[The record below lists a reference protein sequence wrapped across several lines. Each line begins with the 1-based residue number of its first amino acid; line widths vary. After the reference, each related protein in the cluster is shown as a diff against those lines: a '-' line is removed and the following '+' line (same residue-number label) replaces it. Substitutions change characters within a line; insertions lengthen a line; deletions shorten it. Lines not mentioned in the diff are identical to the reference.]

1 MTEPGPSTAA
11 DRRPIADTIAD
22 LDRDPPPVHDGAP
35 TGVWAAAHD
44 CLEFIGRRV
53 HPGTRTLE
61 TGCGATTIIFAA
73 AGAQH
78 TAVFLNESEGAA
90 VTTWCGRHG
99 IDLGTVTLRAGSS
112 SAVLPTLD
120 PGPLDL
126 VMVDGCHG
134 FPFPQLDWYYAA
146 AHLVDGGILIVDD
159 TQLAA
164 PYELRRYLEH
174 DPRWERLH
182 VGSQW
187 VAFKRLGQGS
197 LDEEWTDQPFHRP
210 AALRVADARRKAR
223 GVLGRAKRSLRG

>member
-1 MTEPGPSTAA
+1 MTETEPSSNAA
-11 DRRPIADTIAD
+11 QRSIAAVIAE
-22 LDRDPPPVHDGAP
+22 LDRDPPPVHSGAP

-44 CLEFIGRRV
+44 CLEFIGTRV

-61 TGCGATTIIFAA
+61 TGCGASTIVFAA
-73 AGAQH
+73 AGAHH
-78 TAVFLNESEGAA
+78 TAVFLNDSEGHA
-90 VTTWCGRHG
+90 VSTWCSDHG
-99 IDLGTVTLRAGSS
+99 IDLDAVTLRAGSS
-112 SAVLPTLD
+112 SQLLPTLD

-134 FPFPQLDWYYAA
+134 FPFPQLDLYYAA

-182 VGSQW
+182 LGSQW
-187 VAFKRLGQGS
+187 VAFKRLGHGS
-197 LDEEWTDQPFHRP
+197 LDEEWADQSFHRP
-210 AALRVADARRKAR
+210 AALRVQAARRRAR
-223 GVLGRAKRSLRG
+223 GALGRLRRRLRG

>member
-1 MTEPGPSTAA
+1 MTEPEPTTT
-11 DRRPIADTIAD
+11 DPRRPIADVIAD
-22 LDRDPPPVHDGAP
+22 LDRDPPPVHAGAP

-44 CLEFIGRRV
+44 CLEFIGARV
-53 HPGTRTLE
+53 HPGTRSLE
-61 TGCGATTIIFAA
+61 TGCGASTIVFAA
-73 AGAQH
+73 AGARH
-78 TAVFLNESEGAA
+78 TAVFLNDSEGRA
-90 VTTWCGRHG
+90 VVTWCGDHG
-99 IDLGTVTLRAGSS
+99 IDLATVTLRAGSS
-112 SAVLPTLD
+112 SQVLPALD

-197 LDEEWTDQPFHRP
+197 LDEEWTEQTFHQP
-210 AALRVADARRKAR
+210 AALRVQAARRKAR
-223 GVLGRAKRSLRG
+223 GILGRLRRSLRG